1 MNIIFDFIIVAIIA
15 TNVILGWKQGFV
27 KMALKSLTLVVALVA
42 AFSLV
47 NPVRDYVLSTN
58 VANEWENKIYE
69 SVVTVLDG
77 VETDTEEESKEENDA
92 LPKLESLLSSLGVDT
107 DGLKNDIEQWKDNK
121 TDEIKHSIAEKT
133 AYPLLKA
140 SVTFVSFIGVFF
152 AVYVLAL
159 IAVFL
164 LDKFTALPVL
174 KQANTLLGIIVGLV
188 LAVAEA
194 SVFVSSIQLLLPINA
209 LSGIFAN
216 FSPESTLLF
225 KFFGSFNIFRMLF

>member
-58 VANEWENKIYE
+58 AANEWENKIYG

-92 LPKLESLLSSLGVDT
+92 LPKLESMLSSLGVDT

-140 SVTFVSFIGVFF
+140 SVTFVSFIGVFAICWVVAIF
-152 AVYVLAL
+152 IGELEHFFRGKRYTQKLKEYQRKG
-159 IAVFL
+159 
-164 LDKFTALPVL
+164 DKD
-174 KQANTLLGIIVGLV
+174 
-188 LAVAEA
+188 AE
-194 SVFVSSIQLLLPINA
+194 
-209 LSGIFAN
+209 
-216 FSPESTLLF
+216 
-225 KFFGSFNIFRMLF
+225 